1 MESRWIDAWPVALG
15 KEDLLQKEEW
25 KKSKNWL
32 VGNENGAKN
41 AAFGLSPYDKPKIE
55 FQDDPKMESRWI
67 DAWPVALGKE
77 DLLQKEE
84 WKKSKNW
91 LVGNE
96 NGAKNAAFGLSP
108 YDKPKIEFQADP
120 KMESRWIDAWPVALG
135 KEDLLQKEEWKKSKN
150 WLVGNEN
157 GAKNAAFGLSPYDK
171 PKIEFQADPKMESR
185 WIDAWPVALGKE
197 DLLQKEEWKKSK
209 NWLVGNENGAKNAAF
224 GLSPYDKP
232 KIEFQADP
240 KMESRWIDA
249 WPVALGKED
258 LLQKEEWKKSKNWLV
273 GNENGAKNAAFGLSP
288 YDKPKIEFQ
297 ADPKMES
304 RWIDAWPVAL
314 GKEDLLQKEEWK
326 KSKNWLV
333 GNENGAKNAA
343 FGLSPYDKPKIE
355 FQADPKMES
364 RWIDAWPV
372 ALGKED
378 LLQKEEWKKSKNWL
392 VGNENGAKNAAFGLS
407 PYDKPKIEFQADPKM
422 ESRWIDAWPVAL
434 GKEDLLQK
442 EEWKKSKNWL
452 VGNENGAKNAAFGLS
467 PYDKP
472 KIEFQADPKMESR
485 WIDAWPVALGKED
498 LLQKE
503 EWKKSKNWLVGNENG
518 AKNAAFGL
526 SPYDKPKIEFQA
538 DPKMESRWIDAWPV
552 ALGKEDLLQKEE
564 WKKSKN
570 WLVGNENGAK
580 NAAFGLSPYDKPKIE
595 FQADPKMESRWIDAW
610 PVALGKED
618 LLQKEEWKK
627 SKNWLV
633 GNENGAKMLR
643 LAYPHMISQKLN
655 FRLIQKWNHVEL
667 MHGL

>member
-1 MESRWIDAWPVALG
+1 MESRWIDAWPVALGKEDLLQKEEWKKSKNWLVGNENGAKNAAFGLSLYDKPKIEFQADPKMESRWIDAWPVALG

-55 FQDDPKMESRWI
+55 FQADPKMESRWI

-77 DLLQKEE
+77 DLFQKEE

-240 KMESRWIDA
+240 KNGITLNWCMACSSRQGGSFAKRRMEKVQELTCR
-249 WPVALGKED
+249 
-258 LLQKEEWKKSKNWLV
+258 QWKWCKK
-273 GNENGAKNAAFGLSP
+273 AAFGLSP

-378 LLQKEEWKKSKNWL
+378 LFQKRRMEKVQELTCRQWKWCKKCCVWL
-392 VGNENGAKNAAFGLS
+392 I
-407 PYDKPKIEFQADPKM
+407 PI
-422 ESRWIDAWPVAL
+422 W
-434 GKEDLLQK
+434 
-442 EEWKKSKNWL
+442 
-452 VGNENGAKNAAFGLS
+452 
-467 PYDKP
+467 
-472 KIEFQADPKMESR
+472 
-485 WIDAWPVALGKED
+485 
-498 LLQKE
+498 
-503 EWKKSKNWLVGNENG
+503 
-518 AKNAAFGL
+518 
-526 SPYDKPKIEFQA
+526 
-538 DPKMESRWIDAWPV
+538 
-552 ALGKEDLLQKEE
+552 
-564 WKKSKN
+564 
-570 WLVGNENGAK
+570 
-580 NAAFGLSPYDKPKIE
+580 
-595 FQADPKMESRWIDAW
+595 
-610 PVALGKED
+610 
-618 LLQKEEWKK
+618 
-627 SKNWLV
+627 
-633 GNENGAKMLR
+633 
-643 LAYPHMISQKLN
+643 
-655 FRLIQKWNHVEL
+655 
-667 MHGL
+667 